1 VPLPRTT
8 NAYAL
13 SGTPALAIPFGGCTN
28 QAKMAEYSLYVSDS
42 HTGKPVQ
49 ATALVL
55 RADPGTR

>member
-1 VPLPRTT
+1 
-8 NAYAL
+8 
-13 SGTPALAIPFGGCTN
+13 
-28 QAKMAEYSLYVSDS
+28 MAEYSLYVSNS